1 MEVYEIKL
9 KVYTL
14 IDINVEDA
22 QNEVCKLIDSALI
35 KNTDFLEFHK
45 KNEFKNYC
53 FDSLYPIEESKIY
66 QKDKI
71 YSVKVRTINRRLA
84 KYLNDNL
91 SKEYSDKLKSLTT
104 EIRIVPK
111 KIIEKIYSI
120 TPVILKDSSGY
131 WKENLRLDDF
141 ERRLKENLIKKYNQ
155 VNETKVDEN
164 FDLYTS
170 IEFKNKKPCK
180 IKYKN
185 INLLGDKISLNIS
198 DNNIAQNIAYMAL
211 GTGVLEFNSRGGGF
225 VNFRCL

>member
-1 MEVYEIKL
+1 MQVYEIKL

-155 VNETKVDEN
+155 INETKVDEN

-198 DNNIAQNIAYMAL
+198 DNKTAQNIAYMSL
-211 GTGVLEFNSRGGGF
+211 GTGILEFNSRGGGF
-225 VNFRCL
+225 VNFRWL

>member
-198 DNNIAQNIAYMAL
+198 DNKIAQNIAYMSL
-211 GTGVLEFNSRGGGF
+211 GTGILEFNSRGGGF
-225 VNFRCL
+225 VNFRWL